1 MATGTLIYEGK
12 AKKIYTTG
20 HPDEVLQYFKDD
32 ATAFNAQKRG
42 TIVEKGIIN
51 NKVSERLFRLLEQ
64 SGVPTHFVE
73 RKSDREML
81 TKKVTIVPVEV
92 VVRNVVAGSL
102 AKRLGLKEGDRIHP
116 PIVEWY
122 YKNDA
127 LGDPL
132 VADDHV
138 RLLKLATPE
147 QLTEIRRLALKV
159 NGVLQPFFAERRM
172 WQFVLAIEGLKD
184 TCEHFN
190 IPIVSGNVSF
200 YNETNGL
207 SIYPTPMLGMVGL
220 IEEAARAMTQWFRD
234 DGDAIVLLG
243 QTRDDLGGS
252 EYLKVLQHREQGS
265 PPLLNL
271 DTEKALHA
279 FALKVIHGAI
289 GRSGPVARTGG
300 RDGPEIPTAEIGRE
314 H

>member
-12 AKKIYTTG
+12 AKKIFTTG

-102 AKRLGLKEGDRIHP
+102 AKRLGLKEGGAIQP
-116 PIVEWY
+116 PVVEWY

-132 VADDHV
+132 MADDHV
-138 RLLKLATPE
+138 RLLNLATPE
-147 QLTEIRRLALKV
+147 QLVEIRRLALKV

-172 WQFVLAIEGLKD
+172 ILVDFKLEFGVHNGRLILADEISPD
-184 TCEHFN
+184 TCRFWDQATKESMDKDRFRKD
-190 IPIVSGNVSF
+190 
-200 YNETNGL
+200 
-207 SIYPTPMLGMVGL
+207 LGK
-220 IEEAARAMTQWFRD
+220 IEEAYQEVATRLGILPEAGVRD
-234 DGDAIVLLG
+234 
-243 QTRDDLGGS
+243 
-252 EYLKVLQHREQGS
+252 LK
-265 PPLLNL
+265 
-271 DTEKALHA
+271 
-279 FALKVIHGAI
+279 
-289 GRSGPVARTGG
+289 
-300 RDGPEIPTAEIGRE
+300 GPEAVQ
-314 H
+314 

>member
-12 AKKIYTTG
+12 AKKIFTTG

-81 TKKVTIVPVEV
+81 TKKVAIVPIEV

-102 AKRLGLKEGDRIHP
+102 AKRLGLKEGEAILP

-132 VADDHV
+132 IADDHV
-138 RLLKLATPE
+138 RLLNLATPE
-147 QLTEIRRLALKV
+147 QLVEIRRLALTV
-159 NGVLQPFFAERRM
+159 NSVLQPFFSERRM
-172 WQFVLAIEGLKD
+172 ILVDFKLEFGLHNGRLILADEISPD
-184 TCEHFN
+184 TCRFWDQATKESMDKDRFRKD
-190 IPIVSGNVSF
+190 
-200 YNETNGL
+200 
-207 SIYPTPMLGMVGL
+207 LGK
-220 IEEAARAMTQWFRD
+220 IEEAYHE
-234 DGDAIVLLG
+234 VLRRVCG
-243 QTRDDLGGS
+243 
-252 EYLKVLQHREQGS
+252 
-265 PPLLNL
+265 
-271 DTEKALHA
+271 
-279 FALKVIHGAI
+279 
-289 GRSGPVARTGG
+289 
-300 RDGPEIPTAEIGRE
+300 
-314 H
+314 

>member
-1 MATGTLIYEGK
+1 MATSTLIYEGK

-42 TIVEKGIIN
+42 TILEKGIIN

-92 VVRNVVAGSL
+92 VLRNVVAGSL
-102 AKRLGLKEGDRIHP
+102 AKRLGLKEGDVIQP

-172 WQFVLAIEGLKD
+172 ILVDFKLEFGVHNGRLILADEISPD
-184 TCEHFN
+184 TCRFWDQGTKESMDKDRFRKD
-190 IPIVSGNVSF
+190 
-200 YNETNGL
+200 
-207 SIYPTPMLGMVGL
+207 LGK
-220 IEEAARAMTQWFRD
+220 IEEAYQE
-234 DGDAIVLLG
+234 VLKRVCG
-243 QTRDDLGGS
+243 
-252 EYLKVLQHREQGS
+252 
-265 PPLLNL
+265 
-271 DTEKALHA
+271 
-279 FALKVIHGAI
+279 
-289 GRSGPVARTGG
+289 
-300 RDGPEIPTAEIGRE
+300 
-314 H
+314 